1 MLLIKR
7 MNNLTDNIYRGPRG
21 TEFKHLIFTLLQKG
35 KVKQKYIDELLSD
48 SNMRIYSIIF
58 TDKTADPI
66 NNYEYYE
73 TLGDS
78 TANNCIVWYLSRR
91 FPQIFGAKCV
101 KILARLKI
109 NYVSKTTFSSI
120 AQTFNFW
127 KFISASEAERAS
139 KMKPLLENVFEGFFG
154 ATQLILDNKFG
165 IGSGYAICYNIIKH
179 IYDDIPIS
187 LKYED
192 LFDAKTRLKELF
204 DSEKIKSSLGPLIY
218 DNVKIT
224 DNLNETTVKAGSQIL
239 GKGTAS
245 LKTNAEQIASENA
258 LNHLATKG
266 IFKPVPEEYK
276 TFCI

>member
-1 MLLIKR
+1 
-7 MNNLTDNIYRGPRG
+7 MNNLLDNKIYKGSRGSD
-21 TEFKHLIFTLLQKG
+21 FKDLIRMVLQKG
-35 KVKQKYIDELLSD
+35 KIKQKYIDELLSET
-48 SNMRIYSIIF
+48 NLKIYSIIF

-91 FPQIFGAKCV
+91 FPQIFCAKCV

-120 AQTFNFW
+120 AQTLNFW
-127 KFISASEAERAS
+127 KFITASENERS
-139 KMKPLLENVFEGFFG
+139 TKMKPLLENVFEGFFG

-165 IGSGYAICYNIIKH
+165 IGTGYAICYNIIKN
-179 IYDDIPIS
+179 IYDDIQIS
-187 LKYED
+187 LRYED

-218 DNVKIT
+218 ETVKT
-224 DNLNETTVKAGSQIL
+224 PENMNETVVKAGTLII
-239 GKGTAS
+239 GKGVSA
-245 LKTNAEQIASENA
+245 LKTNSEQIASENA
-258 LNHLATKG
+258 LKYLANTKG
-266 IFKPVPEEYK
+266 IFKSVPEEYK

>member
-1 MLLIKR
+1 
-7 MNNLTDNIYRGPRG
+7 MNNLTDNNIYKGSRGADF
-21 TEFKHLIFTLLQKG
+21 TEVIRKVLQKG
-35 KVKQKYIDELLSD
+35 KIKQKYIDELLSE
-48 SNMRIYSIIF
+48 SNLRIYSVIF
-58 TDKTADPI
+58 TDKTADPV

-120 AQTFNFW
+120 AQTLNFW
-127 KFISASEAERAS
+127 KFITASETERS
-139 KMKPLLENVFEGFFG
+139 TKMKPLLENVFEGFFG

-165 IGSGYAICYNIIKH
+165 IGTGYAICYNIIKN

-218 DNVKIT
+218 ETVKT
-224 DNLNETTVKAGSQIL
+224 PENLNETTVKAGKNII
-239 GKGTAS
+239 GKGVSA
-245 LKTNAEQIASENA
+245 LKTNSEQVASENA
-258 LNHLATKG
+258 LKYLSSQG
-266 IFKPVPEEYK
+266 IFKSVPEEYK

>member
-1 MLLIKR
+1 
-7 MNNLTDNIYRGPRG
+7 MNNLLDNKIYKGSRGSD
-21 TEFKHLIFTLLQKG
+21 FKDLIRMVLQKG
-35 KVKQKYIDELLSD
+35 KVKQKYIDELLSET
-48 SNMRIYSIIF
+48 NLKIYSIIF

-91 FPQIFGAKCV
+91 FPQIFCAKCV

-120 AQTFNFW
+120 AQTLNFW
-127 KFISASEAERAS
+127 KFITASENERS
-139 KMKPLLENVFEGFFG
+139 TKMKPLLENVFEGFFG

-165 IGSGYAICYNIIKH
+165 IGTGYAICYNIIKN
-179 IYDDIPIS
+179 IYDDIQIS
-187 LKYED
+187 LRYED

-218 DNVKIT
+218 ETVKT
-224 DNLNETTVKAGSQIL
+224 PENMNETVVKAGTLII
-239 GKGTAS
+239 GKGVSA
-245 LKTNAEQIASENA
+245 LKTNSEQIASENA
-258 LNHLATKG
+258 LKYLANTKG
-266 IFKPVPEEYK
+266 IFKSVPEEYK